1 MGRTSKGKQ
10 ARANQVR
17 RTPDQVISQ
26 GPIRIARFGRHVML
40 ANTMTQEEHREFL
53 RRTAEAHEEI
63 RRKLAAQ
70 VAALQD
76 EVRKYDPVALLHRA
90 TYMLLPLLL
99 RYRTE
104 NEFTAEEGFHLPAV
118 EYL

>member
-1 MGRTSKGKQ
+1 MGRTSRRKQ
-10 ARANQVR
+10 ARAKQVR

-26 GPIRIARFGRHVML
+26 GPITIARFGRHVML
-40 ANTMTQEEHREFL
+40 ANTMTPDEHREFL
-53 RRTAEAHEEI
+53 RRTAEAYEEI

-90 TYMLLPLLL
+90 AYMLPP
-99 RYRTE
+99 
-104 NEFTAEEGFHLPAV
+104 FS
-118 EYL
+118 

>member
-1 MGRTSKGKQ
+1 MGKTSRGKQ
-10 ARANQVR
+10 ARAKRVR
-17 RTPDQVISQ
+17 WTPDEVISQ

-40 ANTMTQEEHREFL
+40 ENTMTQEEHREFV

-76 EVRKYDPVALLHRA
+76 EVGKYDPVALLHRA
-90 TYMLLPLLL
+90 AYMLLPLFLK
-99 RYRTE
+99 YRS
-104 NEFTAEEGFHLPAV
+104 
-118 EYL
+118 